1 MPGSNASLNGI
12 AFNGKPKATFLLS
25 LDETSACGVPLNEF
39 MRPLR
44 GASKEKQEADCQR
57 RAVARP
63 ASSRSTGATMM
74 TRAFNADP
82 IDETNAMQRA
92 ISKVRRKGRARL
104 REGETPAEPDR
115 ARYRM

>member
-1 MPGSNASLNGI
+1 
-12 AFNGKPKATFLLS
+12 
-25 LDETSACGVPLNEF
+25 
-39 MRPLR
+39 
-44 GASKEKQEADCQR
+44 
-57 RAVARP
+57 
-63 ASSRSTGATMM
+63 MM